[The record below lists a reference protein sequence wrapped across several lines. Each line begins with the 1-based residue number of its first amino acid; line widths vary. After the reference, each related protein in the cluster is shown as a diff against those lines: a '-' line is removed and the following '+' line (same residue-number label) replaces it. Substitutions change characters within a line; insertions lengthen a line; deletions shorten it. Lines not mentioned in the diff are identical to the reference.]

1 MQREELS
8 QEKIRENLNSCY
20 QTNEIIILECTESTN
35 VECKKH
41 ALFGAKEGLVILAKE
56 QTAGRGRMGRNFF
69 SPSGTGIYMSV
80 LFKPEKEQ
88 AENVVFLT
96 SAAAVAVC
104 RGLEKSLGIQTQI
117 KWVNDV
123 YYKERKVCGILTEAV
138 SNGGIIDTVVVGIGI
153 NLLPP
158 EHGFPEEIQHR
169 AGVLCEE
176 NVISKNK
183 IVAAVLNELYAIYD
197 TLSTREFMEE
207 YRQRSNVLFKKIRF
221 STADEWKE
229 GEAIAIDEE
238 GGLVVKLSS
247 EETVTLRT
255 GEITVRFGKED
266 V

>member
-8 QEKIRENLNSCY
+8 KEKIQENLMPCY
-20 QTNEIIILECTESTN
+20 QKNEILVLGCVGSTN
-35 VECKKH
+35 VECKKL
-41 ALFGAKEGLVILAKE
+41 ALSGAEEGLVVLAKE

-69 SPSGTGIYMSV
+69 SPSETGIYMSV
-80 LFKPEKEQ
+80 LFKPGKKQ

-104 RGLEKSLGIQTQI
+104 RGLEKSLGLQTQI

-138 SNGGIIDTVVVGIGI
+138 SAGGTIDTVILGIGI

-158 EHGFPEEIQHR
+158 KQGFPKEIEQR
-169 AGVLCEE
+169 AGALCEE

-197 TLSTREFMEE
+197 TLSTGEFMEE